1 MAVTL
6 EDALLDMDA
15 AAPAAARAALV
26 CSGYGMV
33 YPRRANG
40 VLTNFLVESS
50 LLLRICIFCM
60 GAPLSRV
67 FAYQTNESTPLLR
80 VPLLNTQ

>member
-1 MAVTL
+1 MTL

-33 YPRRANG
+33 YPRSLILYKVYEVQCKIIHWIQAQR
-40 VLTNFLVESS
+40 TRLVNDS
-50 LLLRICIFCM
+50 F
-60 GAPLSRV
+60 
-67 FAYQTNESTPLLR
+67 
-80 VPLLNTQ
+80 

>member
-1 MAVTL
+1 MSLRYIPIIDYIQSCIYLYDV
-6 EDALLDMDA
+6 
-15 AAPAAARAALV
+15 
-26 CSGYGMV
+26 GIIGIIMV
-33 YPRRANG
+33 SDTTRANG

-50 LLLRICIFCM
+50 LLLRICIFYM